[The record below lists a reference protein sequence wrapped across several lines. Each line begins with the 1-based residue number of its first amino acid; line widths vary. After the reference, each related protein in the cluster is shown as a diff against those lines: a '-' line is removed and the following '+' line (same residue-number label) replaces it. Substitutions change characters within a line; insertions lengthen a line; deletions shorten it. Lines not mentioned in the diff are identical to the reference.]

1 VKKQKCQMDILVDSD
16 NTYRFLDISFGKRIK
31 YELIKIKLVSVK
43 VEDIVEIIYD
53 IICEK
58 FEWKMQKKN

>member
-1 VKKQKCQMDILVDSD
+1 MDILVDSD

-58 FEWKMQKKN
+58 FEWKMQKKKLKLG